1 MKLRTLERELERLE
15 RVGSPDLH
23 MEQYRTPPVVA
34 ARLLFHAAMR
44 GHIKG
49 KSVWDLGCGAGILAC
64 GAALLGAEKVT
75 GVDIDPRSIEVARG
89 NATLVGQQMVFYVA
103 DITDDAAFAGAFADT
118 VVMNPPF
125 GVQQRYADR
134 PFIDR
139 ALSFGRNVYGIFNA
153 GSRDFVTFYTEGR
166 ATVEEAIRCRFPMRR
181 TFTFH
186 IKEWKEIEVEI
197 LCLKRLP

>member
-15 RVGSPDLH
+15 TIEYPDLH
-23 MEQYRTPPVVA
+23 LEQYRTPPLVA

-44 GHIKG
+44 GDITG

-64 GAALLGAEKVT
+64 GAALLGAETVT
-75 GVDIDPRSIEVARG
+75 GVDIDTHSIEVARG
-89 NATLVGQQMVFYVA
+89 NATRVGRELVFYVA

-139 ALSFGRNVYGIFNA
+139 ALALGKNVYGVFNA
-153 GSRDFVTFYTEGR
+153 GSRDFVTSYTAGR

-181 TFTFH
+181 TFAFH
-186 IKEWKEIEVEI
+186 TKEWKEIEVEI